1 MALPVPYTAPT
12 DPHDGMVGGID
23 RNMQALHAIERSWS
37 LPALPDMVK
46 LDIAVMSGLDPQGIT
61 EFAYGLDG
69 DVMNAQTAPAVVDMS
84 NTELT
89 SGTLP
94 EVTPPQDP
102 EGPWPGMPDS
112 RQFLRG
118 LSNLG
123 PPIDI
128 EGADSVK
135 AFKERAVRL
144 GYLNARDV
152 TMDNRWDP
160 ALNGITWDMSMDTFN
175 RRKSGD
181 HPGPGSS
188 IEEVGEFFYRW
199 LSPSGLMSAATGLG
213 LWWDADRISQQTEDW
228 DPIGSL
234 QKWWDD
240 PGDFKHLWRTLG
252 PVDDILMPAINIALL
267 ATGIGEVM
275 AFTRA
280 TAMATNMARQA
291 GVGYSG
297 LRAWQV
303 ANGTS
308 KWQYIDEITGA
319 TKLGG
324 ALAGQTRVGRMLG
337 ASRNVGADMQ
347 RMARPGLLG
356 GRLPAAKGGDM
367 MAGWRN
373 LRGVMVGKKAV
384 QQGMRIGFVSRV
396 EQRAG
401 FESSYSIEQMAPDAV
416 KKYNDVLENPFVW
429 TVGEVMF
436 TPYNVLQPGAIK
448 NTVGKPFGYIK
459 NWSKVADHSY
469 YADEFVEATRKHIVM
484 THQADGPE
492 MVAAKLKDWSQ
503 SVKKLG
509 AKQALANRYTGGS
522 AEKLGAWVTFQTI
535 TAAITAEAQ
544 TLTATV
550 RKGAE
555 AYLHSAH
562 RYDESFHFAKNT
574 LIHQLRYIDPDD
586 ITTYFQVMAASRAK
600 TTAGAHKLFESMMNT
615 YNGSASAQARIAKHI
630 EGHNAAR
637 MQVFSRLMGRHME
650 PGLIAN
656 SLTDGLMSVG
666 HWDEFVEGS
675 DMVRTATLSG
685 GLDAA
690 HYAPV
695 HSPATGQRVGTRRGQ
710 ITPTESIFDVSDT
723 EHWLFDYM
731 DIITDPEFV
740 DFAEEAA
747 QAGGRVQ
754 GMFSATQR
762 AFPKHGRYTMA
773 KEGTKLFQDKAA
785 ELSVVGYLNSA
796 RAAVRSIAGK
806 PGNRKIWDKAL
817 ARATTEGG
825 FESISEVKFGQIL
838 AEMNVE
844 NVAAHGAPLLNADE
858 IRRFKRIQRYVK
870 KQGIE
875 IGEET
880 VGTLAGAP
888 PTSGSYLSNMDA
900 HIAGR
905 LDEISRSPRWA
916 LDYGIDST
924 LPLEGKVK
932 ALQGQMHFSAVE
944 VALSTVPKELADYVT
959 ANGYKL
965 AHGTEFAS
973 PSDFLELMVEI
984 SDVVDKTKYMRHFG
998 AVPARII
1005 RAGEEWGVKAVRGI
1019 GRSVQRFEPD
1029 YVTSAYRA
1037 QLRSSLHRHLLG
1049 HEGARTFA
1057 DPQSADLEG
1066 ILDVLGRVAGDL
1078 KTEGIALH
1086 KTKGSMARFSPGRA
1100 LLNVRTSFTPA
1111 TPADLVRTPWVWK
1124 NAVDKLKDSAYMAG
1138 KALSDD
1144 ELVRIYR
1151 GLKGARTIGRT
1162 VRGTPVAAMDKLQ
1175 ASPVLTNALR
1185 LFGRTV
1191 VGQQIASRPLRLAQK
1206 GRSLATRATF
1216 TAGSGAAGTLGY
1228 YQFNPE
1234 QGNPLSGDDVTPTGF
1249 IAALSAAV
1257 GGRMAGGKFVAS
1269 APRWL
1274 GGFKHTGVQT
1284 GTAMMS
1290 GSMWASKTPDQLN
1303 RLQRALK
1310 TATAPIQTGAR
1321 AIDAS
1326 VSRQH
1331 WAFMF
1336 DDLATLRDYFRFSLS
1351 PIFDLSRYTEGMV
1364 LAQIGDVP
1372 ESVIA
1377 RGGLRW
1383 NISPSKWRKTRA
1395 KELAGK
1401 GNKVTDG
1408 HKATAMTEWD
1418 QVVNDFGSQAM
1429 KRMDFDFD
1437 ALEAGT
1443 ARFRQVGIAGFN
1455 TTEWMASMY
1464 ADLTLIHGVNKAK
1477 AYEIARSA
1485 FTYGTKPRSAAEMT
1499 VNAVFFPFS
1508 FMKKSAGHAA
1518 KFLSQDWSRAALM
1531 HDAVRA
1537 YQLLDDEYDLN
1548 QMWKDHIPLLH
1559 RFQRLNIFAYG
1570 ITPGEF
1576 GGAIRPLIDFWNST
1590 PMAAGTTDQMQ
1601 NYALMAGRNT
1611 GIFNLFMPQAVG
1623 VTVASEQGIANY
1635 EKLTRRLLPLY
1646 NDMAGLMEDA
1656 RSQGHVLFGGSGRT
1670 AEAEATL
1677 GFALIQ
1683 EKKRNIDMRI
1693 RAAYPNSTGIDML
1706 SSFPA
1711 LEQELREFRGEIEDQ
1726 YAGYR
1731 EAYYDDVVFNAITR
1745 DHEYDRH
1752 RGAFRQWKEA
1762 NPDVFGGIP
1771 EAHSTDG
1778 EGRSLRMGYLIDRV
1792 ENLKARY
1799 RKFDYIPIEDIER
1812 ILDLAGEWA
1821 QDDAV
1826 FKNKY
1831 WQFLRR
1837 TFGPIETV
1845 RD

>member
-1 MALPVPYTAPT
+1 EQFGDWITNPT
-12 DPHDGMVGGID
+12 D
-23 RNMQALHAIERSWS
+23 L
-37 LPALPDMVK
+37 K
-46 LDIAVMSGLDPQGIT
+46 
-61 EFAYGLDG
+61 
-69 DVMNAQTAPAVVDMS
+69 
-84 NTELT
+84 
-89 SGTLP
+89 
-94 EVTPPQDP
+94 
-102 EGPWPGMPDS
+102 
-112 RQFLRG
+112 
-118 LSNLG
+118 
-123 PPIDI
+123 
-128 EGADSVK
+128 K
-135 AFKERAVRL
+135 
-144 GYLNARDV
+144 
-152 TMDNRWDP
+152 
-160 ALNGITWDMSMDTFN
+160 
-175 RRKSGD
+175 
-181 HPGPGSS
+181 
-188 IEEVGEFFYRW
+188 
-199 LSPSGLMSAATGLG
+199 
-213 LWWDADRISQQTEDW
+213 
-228 DPIGSL
+228 
-234 QKWWDD
+234 
-240 PGDFKHLWRTLG
+240 LWRVLG
-252 PVDDILMPAINIALL
+252 PVDDVLMPVLNVALL
-267 ATGIGEVM
+267 AVGVGEIM
-275 AFTRA
+275 AVSRA
-280 TAMATNMARQA
+280 TMMATNMARQA

-308 KWQYIDEITGA
+308 KWQYIDKVTGA

-324 ALAGQTRVGRMLG
+324 SLAGQTRVGRMLG
-337 ASRNVGADMQ
+337 ASGNVAADMQ
-347 RMARPGLLG
+347 RLARPGLLG

-373 LRGVMVGKKAV
+373 LRGTMIAKKTV
-384 QQGMRIGFVSRV
+384 QQGMRVGFVSRL
-396 EQRAG
+396 EGRAG
-401 FESSYSIEQMAPDAV
+401 FQSDWDLEALAPDAV
-416 KKYNDVLENPFVW
+416 KGYQDILENPFVW
-429 TVGEVMF
+429 TIGEVMF
-436 TPYNVLQPGAIK
+436 TPYNILQPGAIK
-448 NTVGKPFGYIK
+448 NTVGKPFSYVK
-459 NWSKVADHSY
+459 NWSKIGGHSY
-469 YADEFVEATRKHIVM
+469 YADEFVEATSKHIVM
-484 THQADGPE
+484 THQADGPAI
-492 MVAAKLKDWSQ
+492 VAAQLKEWNQ

-509 AKQALANRYTGGS
+509 AKQALANRFTGGS
-522 AEKLGAWVTFQTI
+522 TEKLGGWVTFRTTMAVI
-535 TAAITAEAQ
+535 DAEAQ
-544 TLTATV
+544 TLTAGV

-562 RYDESFHFAKNT
+562 RYDQSFHFARNQ
-574 LIHQLRYIDPDD
+574 LVSQLRYIDPDD
-586 ITTYFQVMAASRAK
+586 ITSYFQGLAASRAK
-600 TTAGAHKLFESMMNT
+600 TTQGAHKLFESMMRT
-615 YNGSASAQARIAKHI
+615 YTDSPSARARIAAHI
-630 EGHNAAR
+630 EGHNANR
-637 MQVFSRLMGRHME
+637 MHVFSRLMGRHME

-656 SLTDGLMSVG
+656 SMTDNLMTVG
-666 HWDEFVEGS
+666 HWDEFVEGT
-675 DMVRTATLSG
+675 DMVRTATLNG

-695 HSPATGQRVGTRRGQ
+695 HSPATGQRVGSKRGR
-710 ITPTESIFDVSDT
+710 IVPESSIFDAP
-723 EHWLFDYM
+723 EARHWLFDYQ

-740 DFAEEAA
+740 DFAEGAA
-747 QAGGRVQ
+747 ASGGRVQ

-762 AFPKHGRYTMA
+762 AFPKHGRYTVA

-785 ELSVVGYLNSA
+785 ELSVIGFLNSITK
-796 RAAVRSIAGK
+796 AVKGVKGQPST
-806 PGNRKIWDKAL
+806 RKVWDQAL
-817 ARATTEGG
+817 ARAAQQGG
-825 FESISEVKFGQIL
+825 FENLSEVKFGQIL
-838 AEMNVE
+838 SEMNAE
-844 NVAAHGAPLLNADE
+844 NIANHAAPLLNADE

-870 KQGIE
+870 KQSIE
-875 IGEET
+875 VGEET

-888 PTSGSYLSNMDA
+888 PTSGSYLSNVEA
-900 HIAGR
+900 HVANR
-905 LDEISRSPRWA
+905 LDEITRSHRWA

-932 ALQGQMHFSAVE
+932 ALEGQMHFSAVE
-944 VALSTVPKELADYVT
+944 VDLSTVPKELADFVT

-965 AHGTEFAS
+965 AHGTEFAA

-984 SDVVDKTKYMRHFG
+984 SDLVDKTKYMKNFG

-1005 RAGEEWGVKAVRGI
+1005 RAGEEWGVKAVRGM

-1029 YVTSAYRA
+1029 YITSAYRA
-1037 QLRSSLHRHLLG
+1037 QLRSSLHKHLLG
-1049 HEGARTFA
+1049 HEGVRTYA
-1057 DPQSADLEG
+1057 DAQSADLEG
-1066 ILDVLGRVAGDL
+1066 VLDILGKVAGDL
-1078 KTEGIALH
+1078 KDAGIQLH
-1086 KTKGSMARFSPGRA
+1086 KSKGSMARFSPGRA

-1124 NAVDKLKDSAYMAG
+1124 NAVEMMKDPAYMAG
-1138 KALSDD
+1138 RTLSDD

-1175 ASPVLTNALR
+1175 ASPVLTNSLR
-1185 LFGRTV
+1185 LLGRTV
-1191 VGQQIASRPLRLAQK
+1191 VGEQTASRTLRGLQK

-1216 TAGSGAAGTLGY
+1216 TAAGGAAGSYGY
-1228 YQFNPE
+1228 HHFNPG
-1234 QGNPLSGDDVTPTGF
+1234 QGNPLDGDDVSPTAF
-1249 IAALSAAV
+1249 VASLSAAIA
-1257 GGRMAGGKFVAS
+1257 GRMGGGKFVTS

-1284 GTAMMS
+1284 GQAMLS
-1290 GSMWASKTPDQLN
+1290 GKMWASRTPDQLN

-1310 TATAPIQTGAR
+1310 VATAPIQSGAR
-1321 AIDAS
+1321 KIDAS
-1326 VSRQH
+1326 VSSQH

-1377 RGGLRW
+1377 SGGLRF
-1383 NISPSKWRKTRA
+1383 NISPSKWRKLRA

-1401 GNKVTDG
+1401 GNKVTAG
-1408 HKATAMTEWD
+1408 HKSTAMTEWD
-1418 QVVNDFGSQAM
+1418 EAVGEFGQQAM
-1429 KRMDFDFD
+1429 KRKDFDFD

-1443 ARFRQVGIAGFN
+1443 ARFRQVGMAGFN

-1464 ADLTLIHGVNKAK
+1464 ADLTRIHGIDKMK

-1531 HDAVRA
+1531 HDAVRS

-1590 PMAAGTTDQMQ
+1590 PMAAGTTDQVQ
-1601 NYALMAGRNT
+1601 NYALMAGRNS
-1611 GIFNLFMPQAVG
+1611 GIFNLFMPQALG
-1623 VTVASEQGIANY
+1623 VTVASEEGIANY
-1635 EKLTRRLLPLY
+1635 EKLSRRLLPLY
-1646 NDMAGLMEDA
+1646 NDMAGLIEDA
-1656 RSQGHVLFGGSGRT
+1656 RSQGHVLFGGNGRT
-1670 AEAEATL
+1670 KEAEATL

-1693 RAAYPNSTGIDML
+1693 RAAFPGTGIDHL
-1706 SSFPA
+1706 HAFPE
-1711 LEQELREFRGEIEDQ
+1711 LEKELKDFRNEIEDQ

-1731 EAYYDDVVFNAITR
+1731 EAYYDDVVFNSINR

-1752 RGAFRQWKEA
+1752 RGAYHQWRRD
-1762 NPDVFGGIP
+1762 NPDVFNP
-1771 EAHSTDG
+1771 VPLAHSTDG

-1792 ENLKARY
+1792 ETLKAQY
-1799 RKFDYIPIEDIER
+1799 REFDYIPIEDVER